1 MAVAVLIVIAP
12 RTARHRRPRCGSM
25 DKEID
30 FGLNLSQWETLKAL
44 GAPNPDYGRLNR
56 LALQHLIARDLAAM
70 LDGNPTITP
79 FGPPVVVNASPLL
92 LPSPSSHSPPPP
104 RALH

>member
-44 GAPNPDYGRLNR
+44 VAPNPDYGRLNR
-56 LALQHLIARDLAAM
+56 LELQHLIARDLAAM
-70 LDGNPTITP
+70 LYGNPTITP
-79 FGPPVVVNASPLL
+79 VGRQVVVKGSPLL
-92 LPSPSSHSPPPP
+92 WAWPASTC
-104 RALH
+104 